1 MCNPAIAL
9 GLGLVGG
16 LLQGVGASQQRETNA
31 QNYEL
36 RNEAI
41 DRDIQVQKYT
51 SAYEI
56 AAVRQKVAKTQGAAR
71 AGYAANGL
79 ALSGSAAEV
88 LEDSA
93 IEGDLDVATIRWNS
107 KTKIAGMRF
116 EQSVNSYNAEQE
128 RAGAGL
134 AFVTPI
140 ISGAARFG
148 GSFG

>member
-16 LLQGVGASQQRETNA
+16 LLQGVGAAQQRETNA

-36 RNEAI
+36 RNAAI
-41 DRDIQVQKYT
+41 SRDIQVEKQT
-51 SAYEI
+51 SAFEI
-56 AAVRQKVAKTQGAAR
+56 AALRTKVAQTQGMAR

-79 ALSGSAAEV
+79 ALSGSAAQV
-88 LEDSA
+88 LTDSA
-93 IEGDLDVATIRWNS
+93 TEGDLDVATIRWNS
-107 KTKIAGMRF
+107 KTKIGGMKF
-116 EQSVNSYNAEQE
+116 EQQVNTYNAEQE

-148 GSFG
+148 GSF